1 MSAGCLSSSYAM
13 CLSCE
18 NFAKSQK
25 MCNFAL
31 WPSKAKD
38 SAFILFVKP
47 REECRESA
55 EVADA

>member
-1 MSAGCLSSSYAM
+1 MYLIY
-13 CLSCE
+13 E

-25 MCNFAL
+25 VCNLAL

-38 SAFILFVKP
+38 FALILFVKP

-55 EVADA
+55 EVVDA